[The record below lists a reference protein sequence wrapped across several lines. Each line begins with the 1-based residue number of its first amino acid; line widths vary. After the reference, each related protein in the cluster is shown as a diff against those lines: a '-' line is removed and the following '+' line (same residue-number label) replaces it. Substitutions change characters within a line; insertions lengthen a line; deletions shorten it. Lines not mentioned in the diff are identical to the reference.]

1 MLRGQGTAVTASQ
14 NWSTCSLEHMW
25 KDRQAHHGSAAP
37 PWLAA
42 ARHHKATQLLCASE
56 TAVSQWISPVFVSK
70 RLELLASSVVH
81 LLQRQNSSVMYAG
94 CQLPHTQ
101 REDRQMS
108 AHRDPECSASDNV
121 RAKRSETICSVLSS
135 LVRQGTASLAWVH
148 GLNIVCKQ
156 TTNTITCRS
165 QNAKD

>member
-1 MLRGQGTAVTASQ
+1 MEGPPSTPWISGASVAR
-14 NWSTCSLEHMW
+14 S
-25 KDRQAHHGSAAP
+25 SANTQ
-37 PWLAA
+37 
-42 ARHHKATQLLCASE
+42 ATQLLCASE
-56 TAVSQWISPVFVSK
+56 TAVSQWIFPVFVSK
-70 RLELLASSVVH
+70 HLELLAPSLVH
-81 LLQRQNSSVMYAG
+81 LIQRQNSSVMYVG

-121 RAKRSETICSVLSS
+121 RAKRSDTICSVLSS